1 MQSQVEEFAT
11 EVRRILLSHFPALS
25 QGISR
30 TPCETDEPL
39 LSESSSESSIASNV
53 EGQIQEDWSW
63 DGAEKRLSLAFDRGG
78 IGEWAECAAKEME
91 EESKIERSKRG
102 L

>member
-25 QGISR
+25 QGIYR

-39 LSESSSESSIASNV
+39 LSENSSESSIASNV

-91 EESKIERSKRG
+91 EENKIERSKRG